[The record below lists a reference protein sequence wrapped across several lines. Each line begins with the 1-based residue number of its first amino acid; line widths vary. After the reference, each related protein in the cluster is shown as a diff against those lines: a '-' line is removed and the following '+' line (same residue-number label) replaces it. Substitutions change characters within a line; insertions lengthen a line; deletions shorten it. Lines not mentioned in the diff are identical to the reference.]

1 MAINLSMNESEVRAD
16 QMVSGLG
23 QLIRENDA
31 QLDLS
36 SQAPV
41 LTVIAIGSV
50 LLAISPVP
58 SEPQYQ
64 PAFLRS
70 LVDAAERVASGDLAT
85 RRDRPARRGRTGG
98 DRSTR

>member
-1 MAINLSMNESEVRAD
+1 MEVRAD

-50 LLAISPVP
+50 LLAILRSP

-64 PAFLRS
+64 PAPALARRS
-70 LVDAAERVASGDLAT
+70 GRASRPGDLAT
-85 RRDRPARRGRTGG
+85 RVEIDRHDEVGQVAT
-98 DRSTR
+98 RSTR